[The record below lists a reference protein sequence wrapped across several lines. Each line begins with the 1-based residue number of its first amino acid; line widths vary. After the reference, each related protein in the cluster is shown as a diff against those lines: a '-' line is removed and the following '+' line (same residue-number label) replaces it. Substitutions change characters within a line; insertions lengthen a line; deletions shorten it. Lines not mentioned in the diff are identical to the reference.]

1 MLVGT
6 LNAVVRL
13 QPLDRCH
20 QIRADALQLP
30 EVRPELST
38 ASVDREVSIAS
49 KGRREL
55 ATVENRKLISELV
68 QSRRGIVETVTDD
81 RSPLGSRVP
90 HTIHPVDVHAAVTL
104 NLTTEA
110 VRVTPED
117 IEFRVEGVEVMS
129 SPLTLEADA
138 V

>member
-1 MLVGT
+1 
-6 LNAVVRL
+6 
-13 QPLDRCH
+13 
-20 QIRADALQLP
+20 
-30 EVRPELST
+30 
-38 ASVDREVSIAS
+38 VSIAS

-55 ATVENRKLISELV
+55 ATVENRKLICELI

-81 RSPLGSRVP
+81 RSPLRSRVP

-104 NLTTEA
+104 NLATEA
-110 VRVTPED
+110 VRVTPKD
-117 IEFRVEGVEVMS
+117 IEFRIEGVKVMS